1 MVVQPGRLE
10 LIGANLR
17 RVVLAALLVAT
28 FAGCTTT
35 LGTPPRYQALSGL
48 TRGQSTED
56 DVRRALGDPVGKGA
70 MRTGKVTEPRQ
81 VWSYEHA
88 VASSSSTA
96 FGILLVFFRDGHYDG
111 HLWFTS
117 DSLLEISR

>member
-1 MVVQPGRLE
+1 M
-10 LIGANLR
+10 IAASLR
-17 RVVLAALLVAT
+17 RAVLGFLLVAT
-28 FAGCTTT
+28 LFGCTTT
-35 LGTPPRYQALSGL
+35 LGTPPKYAALSGL
-48 TRGQSTED
+48 SRGQSTED
-56 DVRRALGDPVGKGA
+56 DVRRALGEPVGKGA
-70 MRTGKVTEPRQ
+70 MRTGKVAELRQ

-117 DSLLEISR
+117 DSLLEVGR